1 MRPHLLLALVAL
13 VLGPLLLLGALALK
27 VLRDEE
33 SLVRHDLRELME
45 QRLDDSRA
53 PIREMIG
60 AIELEL
66 IRDLDACAGDAD
78 ALRALQRGRPL
89 IRQIF
94 LADPEG
100 RRLHPPPDDQASR
113 DERDFVE
120 RTRAIWQ
127 ASAELVHAGPA
138 ELSQTQPQT
147 QPQTQEQTQ
156 EQTQAQTQP
165 QTQAKDRAPAQERD
179 LPAADSLAGLA
190 RARDQGWIPWYW
202 EEGLH
207 LIFWRRRPDGL
218 VAGIELERAA
228 LLQRLIAALPATDGQ
243 NTLIL
248 IADARGDPIYTWGEF
263 ELASLKEPAGEHDRP
278 APLARLPLPPPLEA
292 WSIQYFSQQSDAPVN
307 LGASRLLLAIG
318 LTAAA
323 LVLLGLAAFFYR
335 EWTRSMRDARQRV
348 TFVTQVSH
356 ELKTPL
362 TNIRLYAELLADEL
376 SGVDERAEAHAA
388 VIVSESQRLSRLIAN
403 VLTFSR
409 GDRPL
414 ASRARPL
421 HLGPLLDAAVDHF
434 APAYAERG
442 IEVHRAGSAPLPVLA
457 DDDAIGQIL
466 ANLLSNVEKYAAAG
480 KHAALELEQDPKH
493 TRLRVRDRGPGVA
506 ARHRRRIFDPFFRA
520 RSDLHEGVSGT
531 GIGLTIARQL
541 ARASGGELELLASD
555 RGACFQL
562 TLPTAPTAPAAL
574 AASTPA

>member
-13 VLGPLLLLGALALK
+13 VLGPLLLLGGLALK

-94 LADPEG
+94 LADPDG

-138 ELSQTQPQT
+138 ELAPTQPQV
-147 QPQTQEQTQ
+147 
-156 EQTQAQTQP
+156 QAQTQTPTQP
-165 QTQAKDRAPAQERD
+165 QSQPQAASQSPPQRRD

-218 VAGIELERAA
+218 IAGIELERAA

-248 IADARGDPIYTWGEF
+248 VADARGDPIYTWGEF
-263 ELASLKEPAGEHDRP
+263 ELSSLKEPAGEHDRP

-292 WSIQYFSQQSDAPVN
+292 WSIQYFSQQSGAPVN

-318 LTAAA
+318 LTGAA

-335 EWTRSMRDARQRV
+335 EWSRSMRDARQRV

-520 RSDLHEGVSGT
+520 RDDLHEGVSGT

-562 TLPTAPTAPAAL
+562 TLPTAPAAL
-574 AASTPA
+574 APPTPVS